1 MLEFA
6 GILLGFAGIC
16 WDLLEFA
23 GIYWHLPAEGLAT
36 GAWLAKHYLPEFAHH
51 SFGHQTMAEEALFS
65 HQTMAD
71 EALFGSMAISEWC
84 PRAIYGIGTEILNF
98 HCFCTME
105 MFLFSK
111 SIIPDE
117 NSVKI
122 SRRIFLDRSQGLKC
136 TKKTSFFFSKFCMRP

>member
-1 MLEFA
+1 MNLLQFT
-6 GILLGFAGIC
+6 GIYWNLLGFAGIC
-16 WDLLEFA
+16 WDLLGFA
-23 GIYWHLPAEGLAT
+23 GICWDLLA
-36 GAWLAKHYLPEFAHH
+36 FA
-51 SFGHQTMAEEALFS
+51 SRGVGHRS
-65 HQTMAD
+65 MAD
-71 EALFGSMAISEWC
+71 EALFGSMAICEWC
-84 PRAIYGIGTEILNF
+84 PRAIYDIGTEILNF

-136 TKKTSFFFSKFCMRP
+136 TKKTSFFENLHAALD

>member
-1 MLEFA
+1 
-6 GILLGFAGIC
+6 
-16 WDLLEFA
+16 
-23 GIYWHLPAEGLAT
+23 
-36 GAWLAKHYLPEFAHH
+36 
-51 SFGHQTMAEEALFS
+51 MAEEALFG
-65 HQTMAD
+65 HQAMAD
-71 EALFGSMAISEWC
+71 EALFGSSEWC
-84 PRAIYGIGTEILNF
+84 PRAIYDIGAKILNF

-136 TKKTSFFFSKFCMRP
+136 TKKTSFFENLHAALD